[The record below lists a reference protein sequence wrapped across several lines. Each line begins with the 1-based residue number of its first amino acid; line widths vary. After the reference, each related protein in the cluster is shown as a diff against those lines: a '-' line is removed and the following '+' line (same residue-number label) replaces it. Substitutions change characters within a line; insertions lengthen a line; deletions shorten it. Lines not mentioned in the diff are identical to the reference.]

1 MKLEHPFLQLPLK
14 FDAERM
20 LREVETIDASAW
32 QPHPQGYAGNDALSL
47 ITPYGKNNSDELS
60 GPMRPTEYLKCC
72 PYLSKVLETIG
83 GVWGRTRLMR
93 LSGQAEVKLHV
104 DVHYYWRERMR
115 VHVPIITQPE
125 VRFYCGD
132 QDINMAAGECWI
144 FDTWRRHRVVN
155 DNTHSRI
162 HLVADTIGGE
172 KFWSWLRKAKPS
184 HQYMNGWKLDE
195 DSTLNSTE
203 KKLRFETT
211 NVPNVMTP
219 WEMREHFSFLFGEA
233 SPHPALGDVAKITF
247 DFCTSWQAL
256 WSEFGDDEYAYPHYR
271 ELRDAYLSRIAPYT
285 ELSLENGYGFV
296 AALGQALVL
305 FCVKNE
311 NAEPFEE
318 LRISGQDSNAY
329 DQNRMLHSTNAK
341 KFAKEALIEKPLII
355 VSAPRSGSTML
366 FEALSK
372 HSDVYTIGSES
383 HRVIEAI
390 DVLHPSL
397 KNYDSNALDAQDCSQ
412 DISAKLHADF
422 YGSAHKNNGR
432 KPVEAEVIRLLEKT
446 PKNALRIPFITKLF
460 PDASFIYLY
469 RDPRHVISSMIDAW
483 QSGRFQTYPQLPGW
497 TGQAW
502 SLLLVPGWRSLIG
515 KPLHHIV
522 AYQWATTSRLLL
534 DALEN
539 MDSANIQ
546 KVRYETFVLHPQIE
560 INRLCQVF
568 GLSAKE
574 DISALPLSQHTLTPP
589 HPDKWKRNAD
599 LIDEIWPM
607 VEDQAVR
614 AEKFI
619 DDVT

>member
-20 LREVETIDASAW
+20 LREVEAVDASAW

-47 ITPYGKNNSDELS
+47 ITPYGINNSDELS
-60 GPMRPTEYLKCC
+60 GPMRATEYLKSC
-72 PYLSKVLETIG
+72 PYVSEVLETIG

-115 VHVPIITQPE
+115 VHVPIITQPN

-132 QDINMAAGECWI
+132 KDINMAAGECWI

-155 DNTHSRI
+155 DDSQSRI

-172 KFWSWLRKAKPS
+172 KFWSLLRKARPS
-184 HQYMNGWKLDE
+184 HVSRDGWKFNE
-195 DSTLNSTE
+195 VSTSADAV

-233 SPHPALGDVAKITF
+233 SPHPALNELAGLTF

-256 WSEFGDDEYAYPHYR
+256 WSEFGDDENAYPEYR
-271 ELRDAYLSRIAPYT
+271 GLRDSYLAKIAPYS

-296 AALGQALVL
+296 AAIGQALVL
-305 FCVKNE
+305 FCVKDE
-311 NAEPFEE
+311 NIKRFEE
-318 LRISGQDSNAY
+318 LRVSGQDADNE
-329 DQNRMLHSTNAK
+329 NRQEEKPVSGGVEIASQP
-341 KFAKEALIEKPLII
+341 LIEKPLII
-355 VSAPRSGSTML
+355 ISAPRSGSTML

-372 HSDVYTIGSES
+372 GVDIYTIGSES
-383 HRVIEAI
+383 HRIIESI
-390 DVLHPSL
+390 DVLHPAM
-397 KNYDSNALDAQDCSQ
+397 KKYESNALDAQDRTR
-412 DISAKLHADF
+412 DIFARLHADF
-422 YGSAHKNNGR
+422 HGSAHKHDGS
-432 KPVEAEVIRLLEKT
+432 KPAEAEIIRLLEKT
-446 PKNALRIPFITKLF
+446 PKNALRIPFVAKLF
-460 PDASFIYLY
+460 PDANYLYLY

-497 TGQAW
+497 TGQPW
-502 SLLLVPGWRSLIG
+502 SLLLVPGWRSLVG

-522 AYQWATTSRLLL
+522 AYQWATTTRLLL
-534 DALEN
+534 DALE
-539 MDSANIQ
+539 DIDPVNIE
-546 KVRYETFVLHPQIE
+546 KVRYETFVLHPQEE
-560 INRLCQVF
+560 IARLCQAF
-568 GLSAKE
+568 GLNANS
-574 DISALPLSQHTLTPP
+574 DLGSLPLSQHTLTPP

-599 LIDEIWPM
+599 LINEIWPIVEGQVLR
-607 VEDQAVR
+607 VEDFMKR
-614 AEKFI
+614 
-619 DDVT
+619 T